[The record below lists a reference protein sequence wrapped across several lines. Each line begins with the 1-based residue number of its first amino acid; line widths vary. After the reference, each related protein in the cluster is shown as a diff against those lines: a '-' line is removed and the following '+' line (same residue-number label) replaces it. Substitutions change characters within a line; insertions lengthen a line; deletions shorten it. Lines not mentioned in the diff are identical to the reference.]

1 MCTSS
6 GMLATTLTG
15 ELEVGGPTTDALFEN
30 SGASITINLPKHPTQ
45 RSGALLPK
53 VVTSN
58 PSEVLSEHTMTPSIV
73 SSFQDYSTVAWN
85 APFTVQSHRTPT
97 TSRQWP
103 RASDYFT
110 QFDDSGL
117 PESTSA
123 LVQTSDSVS
132 PSLADDVVTTP
143 VAECQQTQSV
153 NPPCRQTENSS
164 NTPSHPSRNDRAMM
178 ENHQIASQFLR
189 GLVALINEV
198 RNENTPV
205 VSAAPTPT
213 PAVIMQPAG
222 SPPHQQSTRNISDPT
237 HDDHKTAKGQTS
249 HGDQLRHLD
258 ALEAARLAR
267 LALKEQYED
276 EVSGTS
282 TGHDQTTK
290 ATVSH
295 DMQPQLPN
303 PRLTP
308 PYSMPTALTKSDD
321 MTLASSCLLESITD
335 GKITLNL
342 NSMAN
347 DCSPCRL
354 LYQTCNSGAAG
365 LTQCLLET
373 SSAAPSVKTGIMD
386 MVMERTVANYRLL
399 VQAYHHLKLR
409 KAALVEEWKSRNP
422 TRVHSLS
429 THCYETKARVAPNPR
444 QKKPQEGLM
453 VIERAYQEEYE
464 PGEITEGQVVQRRLF
479 FTRGNHALGRSGAW
493 ADNATYIN
501 VCTGVHSKKVKKK
514 SRAIILP
521 ESEDVYAR
529 LAWFVRNVSEQDWVA
544 AQPNSKK
551 RASQDAHDGPGP
563 RKKAKLTVDTLD
575 GVNMKQERGFGDIE
589 LSVQKMNQGDV
600 VPKHASVV
608 LTQTAVVVLLN
619 EG

>member
-6 GMLATTLTG
+6 GMLASTLTG

-85 APFTVQSHRTPT
+85 APFTVQNRRTATP
-97 TSRQWP
+97 SRQWP

-110 QFDDSGL
+110 QSDDSGL
-117 PESTSA
+117 PESTPA
-123 LVQTSDSVS
+123 LVQPSNSVS
-132 PSLADDVVTTP
+132 PILADDVVTAP
-143 VAECQQTQSV
+143 VELAQFV

-164 NTPSHPSRNDRAMM
+164 NASLHPSRNDRTMM

-189 GLVALINEV
+189 GLVALINEI
-198 RNENTPV
+198 RNENAPV

-213 PAVIMQPAG
+213 PAVIMQPAD
-222 SPPHQQSTRNISDPT
+222 SPPHHRSTRNISDPT
-237 HDDHKTAKGQTS
+237 HDDHKTAKDQTS

-276 EVSGTS
+276 EVSGSS
-282 TGHDQTTK
+282 TGHVQTVK

-295 DMQPQLPN
+295 DVQPQLPN
-303 PRLTP
+303 PRLMP

-342 NSMAN
+342 KSMAN
-347 DCSPCRL
+347 DSSPCRL

-386 MVMERTVANYRLL
+386 MVIERTVANYRLL

-409 KAALVEEWKSRNP
+409 KAALVEEWKCRNP
-422 TRVHSLS
+422 TRVQSLS
-429 THCYETKARVAPNPR
+429 THCYETNARVAPNPR

-493 ADNATYIN
+493 ADSATYIN

-551 RASQDAHDGPGP
+551 RASQDAHDGSGP
-563 RKKAKLTVDTLD
+563 WKKAKLTVDTLD
-575 GVNMKQERGFGDIE
+575 EVNMKQEVGLRDIE